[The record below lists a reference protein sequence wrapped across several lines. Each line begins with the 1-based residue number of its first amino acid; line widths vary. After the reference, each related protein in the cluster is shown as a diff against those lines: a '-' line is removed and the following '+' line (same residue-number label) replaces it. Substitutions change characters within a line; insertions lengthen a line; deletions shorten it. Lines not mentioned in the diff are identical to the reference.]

1 MNALQQDTTL
11 QCGKYR
17 IKSTLGQGSFG
28 ITYLASMQVIGD
40 GCDMEIDVA
49 LKEFF
54 MQECNTRNP
63 QNTSVT
69 GSQSEL
75 FKKYRDKF
83 MTEAKNLEKMSKYGD
98 IVKIYDVFEENDTA
112 YFSME
117 YVEGL
122 NLDDYIKRRGRLP
135 ESEAIECIK
144 SIATA
149 LKHLHDNKMLHLD
162 LKPKNIM
169 RRNDGKL
176 YLIDF
181 GLSKQFDDSGEPESS
196 TSIGLGTPGYA
207 PIEQANFKGVF
218 APTLDIY
225 ALGAT
230 FYKMLTGVTAPESSD
245 IVDTGFTPLKTK
257 LLDVGASTPTR
268 DVIEKAMRVKK
279 TERFQTID
287 EFLTAFDNKNSDGNT
302 IIAKTNNNSKNTPK
316 EIILTVFQVLV
327 MLPFFF
333 WVGCGIEEDILNPMV
348 RGPILE
354 HHYVGYIDLFCGLI
368 SILLMVAKNSK
379 AQIGFALLTMFV
391 GLYMYENVPYYSNGE
406 TLKSGEYV
414 WLVTFSGIC
423 FFIYGLLGFIKN
435 KKNSN

>member
-1 MNALQQDTTL
+1 MSALQPNTPL

-17 IKSTLGQGSFG
+17 IKKILGQGTFG

-49 LKEFF
+49 VKEFF

-75 FKKYRDKF
+75 FKKYQDKF

-98 IVKIYDVFEENDTA
+98 IVKIYDVFEENNTA

-122 NLDDYIKRRGRLP
+122 NLDDYIKQCGRLP

-181 GLSKQFDDSGEPESS
+181 GLSKQFDDKGEPESS

-230 FYKMLTGVTAPESSD
+230 FYKMLTGVTAPESSE
-245 IVDTGFTPLKTK
+245 IFNTGFSP
-257 LLDVGASTPTR
+257 
-268 DVIEKAMRVKK
+268 
-279 TERFQTID
+279 
-287 EFLTAFDNKNSDGNT
+287 
-302 IIAKTNNNSKNTPK
+302 
-316 EIILTVFQVLV
+316 
-327 MLPFFF
+327 
-333 WVGCGIEEDILNPMV
+333 
-348 RGPILE
+348 
-354 HHYVGYIDLFCGLI
+354 
-368 SILLMVAKNSK
+368 
-379 AQIGFALLTMFV
+379 
-391 GLYMYENVPYYSNGE
+391 
-406 TLKSGEYV
+406 
-414 WLVTFSGIC
+414 
-423 FFIYGLLGFIKN
+423 
-435 KKNSN
+435 

>member
-1 MNALQQDTTL
+1 MNALLSNTPL
-11 QCGKYR
+11 QCGKYQ
-17 IKSTLGQGSFG
+17 IKSTLGQGTFG

-83 MTEAKNLEKMSKYGD
+83 MTEAKNLEKMSNYGD

-122 NLDDYIKRRGRLP
+122 NLDDYIKRRGQIP

-181 GLSKQFDDSGEPESS
+181 GLSKQFDDKGEPESS

-207 PIEQANFKGVF
+207 PIEQANFRGVF

-230 FYKMLTGVTAPESSD
+230 FYKMMTGVTAPESSE
-245 IVDTGFTPLKTK
+245 IFNTGFSPLKNRLQNAGVSNRTIN
-257 LLDVGASTPTR
+257 V
-268 DVIEKAMRVKK
+268 VEKAMQIKK
-279 TERFQTID
+279 GERFQTVD
-287 EFLTAFDNKNSDGNT
+287 EMLAAFDNKNSEDDT
-302 IIAKTNNNSKNTPK
+302 IIAKKTPK
-316 EIILTVFQVLV
+316 ETILTVFQVLV

-333 WVGCGIEEDILNPMV
+333 WVYCGIEEDILHPMV
-348 RGPILE
+348 RETGLK

-368 SILLMVAKNSK
+368 I
-379 AQIGFALLTMFV
+379 
-391 GLYMYENVPYYSNGE
+391 P
-406 TLKSGEYV
+406 
-414 WLVTFSGIC
+414 
-423 FFIYGLLGFIKN
+423 FIYSK
-435 KKNSN
+435 